1 MNFVLRIL
9 LLVFIGMALLIGG
22 CVWTVKQE
30 IYESMGTKIDVARY
44 SEIVEARRVWGEGYK
59 FLPKVV
65 PFETEE
71 ASFVHTPHFLQGGD
85 YLTLRVR
92 LPAAHIAKL
101 LTELE
106 QSGRTEVK
114 TFTPAPTPR
123 CYPKW
128 NLTEDDMEKRS
139 YESITEL
146 PSDFRV
152 FLFRTDLKD
161 IEKNWNH
168 NFLALTAVSVERREV
183 VYHVENW

>member
-9 LLVFIGMALLIGG
+9 LLISIGMALLVAS
-22 CVWTVKQE
+22 CVWVVKRE
-30 IYESMGTKIDVARY
+30 MDESLGTKIDAARY
-44 SEIVEARRVWGEGYK
+44 PEIVAARQSWGEGYK

-65 PFETEE
+65 PFEAEE
-71 ASFVHTPHFLQGGD
+71 VSFVHTPHFLQGGD

-92 LPAAHIAKL
+92 LPASSIAKIL
-101 LTELE
+101 ADME

-114 TFTPAPTPR
+114 TFTTVPTPR

-128 NLTEDDMEKRS
+128 DLTERDVKKR
-139 YESITEL
+139 YFESITEL
-146 PSDFRV
+146 PPGFRV

-168 NFLALTAVSVERREV
+168 NFLAVTAVSVERREV

>member
-1 MNFVLRIL
+1 MNPVLRIL
-9 LLVFIGMALLIGG
+9 LLIFIGVALLIGG
-22 CVWTVKQE
+22 SAWLVKQK
-30 IYESMGTKIDVARY
+30 IDQSMGTKIDVARY
-44 SEIVEARRVWGEGYK
+44 PEIAESRQSWGEGYK

-65 PFETEE
+65 PFEAETV
-71 ASFVHTPHFLQGGD
+71 AFVHTPHFLQGGD

-92 LPAAHIAKL
+92 LPAPRVAKIL
-101 LTELE
+101 AELE

-114 TFTPAPTPR
+114 TFAPVDKPR

-128 NLTEDDMEKRS
+128 DLTEEDVKKRQ
-139 YESITEL
+139 YASITEL
-146 PSDFRV
+146 PPDFRV

>member
-1 MNFVLRIL
+1 MNTVLRIL
-9 LLVFIGMALLIGG
+9 LLIFVGMAFLIGG
-22 CVWTVKQE
+22 CVWFVKQE
-30 IYESMGTKIDVARY
+30 VDESLGTKIDAALY
-44 SEIVEARRVWGEGYK
+44 PEIAEARRSWGEGYK

-65 PFETEE
+65 PVDAE
-71 ASFVHTPHFLQGGD
+71 AVSFVHTPHFLQGGD

-92 LPAAHIAKL
+92 LPASSITKMIA
-101 LTELE
+101 ELE
-106 QSGRTEVK
+106 QSGRTEVA
-114 TFTPAPTPR
+114 TFAPAPTPR

-128 NLTEDDMEKRS
+128 DLTEDDVKKR
-139 YESITEL
+139 YFESITEL

-168 NFLALTAVSVERREV
+168 NFLALTTVSVERREV

>member
-1 MNFVLRIL
+1 MKFILRIL
-9 LLVFIGMALLIGG
+9 LFVFIGLALLIAGSA
-22 CVWTVKQE
+22 WIVKQK
-30 IYESMGTKIDVARY
+30 IDQSVGTKIDVARY
-44 SEIVEARRVWGEGYK
+44 PEIVDARRTWGEGYK

-65 PFETEE
+65 PFEAEE
-71 ASFVHTPHFLQGGD
+71 VSFMHTPHFLQGGD

-92 LPAAHIAKL
+92 LPATRIAKMI
-101 LTELE
+101 TELE

-128 NLTEDDMEKRS
+128 NLTEDDVKKRQ

-146 PSDFRV
+146 PPDFRV

>member
-9 LLVFIGMALLIGG
+9 LFVFIGLALLIGG
-22 CVWTVKQE
+22 GVWMMKRE
-30 IYESMGTKIDVARY
+30 MDESMGTKIDVARY
-44 SEIVEARRVWGEGYK
+44 PETVESLRSWGEGYK

-65 PFETEE
+65 PFEAEE
-71 ASFVHTPHFLQGGD
+71 VSFVHTPHFLQGGD
-85 YLTLRVR
+85 FLTLRVR
-92 LPAAHIAKL
+92 LPASRIAKL

-114 TFTPAPTPR
+114 TFAHVPTPR

-128 NLTEDDMEKRS
+128 NLTEDDVKKRQ

-168 NFLALTAVSVERREV
+168 NFLALTAVSMERREV

>member
-22 CVWTVKQE
+22 CVWIVKQQMD
-30 IYESMGTKIDVARY
+30 ESMGTKIDATRY
-44 SEIVEARRVWGEGYK
+44 SGIVEARRSWGEGYK

-65 PFETEE
+65 PFEAEE
-71 ASFVHTPHFLQGGD
+71 TSFVHTPHFLQGGD

-92 LPAAHIAKL
+92 LPAASIVKMIA
-101 LTELE
+101 ELE

-128 NLTEDDMEKRS
+128 NLTEGDVEKRQ

-146 PSDFRV
+146 PPDFRV
-152 FLFRTDLKD
+152 FLFRTDLED
-161 IEKNWNH
+161 IKKNWNH

>member
-1 MNFVLRIL
+1 VNPVLRIL
-9 LLVFIGMALLIGG
+9 LLVFIGMALLIAG
-22 CVWTVKQE
+22 CVWMVKQE
-30 IYESMGTKIDVARY
+30 VDESLGTKIDVARY
-44 SEIVEARRVWGEGYK
+44 SEIVEARRSWGEGYK

-65 PFETEE
+65 PFDAE
-71 ASFVHTPHFLQGGD
+71 AVAFVHTPHFLQGGD

-92 LPAAHIAKL
+92 LPASSIAKIFS
-101 LTELE
+101 ELE
-106 QSGRTEVK
+106 QTGRMEVK
-114 TFTPAPTPR
+114 TFTPASTPR

-128 NLTEDDMEKRS
+128 NLTEDDVKKRQ

>member
-9 LLVFIGMALLIGG
+9 LIIFVGLALLIGG
-22 CVWTVKQE
+22 CVWMVKQE
-30 IYESMGTKIDVARY
+30 VDESLGTKIDAARY
-44 SEIVEARRVWGEGYK
+44 PEIVESHRGWGEGYK

-65 PFETEE
+65 PLE
-71 ASFVHTPHFLQGGD
+71 AEAVSFVHTPHFLQGGD

-92 LPAAHIAKL
+92 LPASRVAQL
-101 LTELE
+101 LAELE

-114 TFTPAPTPR
+114 TFAPVPTPR

-128 NLTEDDMEKRS
+128 NLSEADVKKRH

-146 PSDFRV
+146 PPDFRV
-152 FLFRTDLKD
+152 FLFHTDLKD
-161 IEKNWNH
+161 VEKNWNH

>member
-1 MNFVLRIL
+1 MSFVLRIL
-9 LLVFIGMALLIGG
+9 LLVFIGLALLIGG
-22 CVWTVKQE
+22 SAWLVKQQ
-30 IYESMGTKIDVARY
+30 IDQSLGIKIDAARY
-44 SEIVEARRVWGEGYK
+44 PETVELLRHWGEGYQ

-65 PFETEE
+65 PFEAEQV
-71 ASFVHTPHFLQGGD
+71 SFVHTPHFLQGGD

-92 LPAAHIAKL
+92 LPASRVAKIL
-101 LTELE
+101 ADLE
-106 QSGRTEVK
+106 QSGRTEVQ
-114 TFTPAPTPR
+114 TLAPAPTPR

-128 NLTEDDMEKRS
+128 NLSEDDVKKRQ
-139 YESITEL
+139 YESIAEL
-146 PSDFRV
+146 PPGFRV

>member
-1 MNFVLRIL
+1 
-9 LLVFIGMALLIGG
+9 MAINSSP
-22 CVWTVKQE
+22 KSPPFDAE
-30 IYESMGTKIDVARY
+30 AVA
-44 SEIVEARRVWGEGYK
+44 
-59 FLPKVV
+59 
-65 PFETEE
+65 
-71 ASFVHTPHFLQGGD
+71 FVHTPHFLQGGD

-92 LPAAHIAKL
+92 LPASSISKILA
-101 LTELE
+101 ELE

-114 TFTPAPTPR
+114 PSALPWPR

-128 NLTEDDMEKRS
+128 DLTEDDVKKRHF
-139 YESITEL
+139 ESITEL

-183 VYHVENW
+183 VYHVANW